1 MNTSFKKRSSSGTK
15 MANKEKKKKKGLIPA
30 SKPTTPTPTP
40 PTLTPPTLT
49 PPTPTP
55 SHQAQLKK
63 HRGTAASSN
72 PPLPNAPLFSNFH
85 SDPPLPLEPT
95 SSFANFFTSSH
106 ALYKYDVIQPGGK
119 FSRWNTTKV
128 GGEASERARETSL
141 DLF

>member
-15 MANKEKKKKKGLIPA
+15 MAKQEKKK
-30 SKPTTPTPTP
+30 SKPTIPTPTPTP
-40 PTLTPPTLT
+40 PTPT

-72 PPLPNAPLFSNFH
+72 PPLVNAPLFSNFH
-85 SDPPLPLEPT
+85 SDSPLPLEPT